1 MSRAQTTMDFATGV
15 SIFLVTVAFAFAFV
29 PGIITPFTGTNV
41 GDPVTANRLA
51 DGLASDRLADP
62 GAPYTLDRDR
72 VESFFTDG
80 TDLSERLAVPEF
92 RSANVT
98 LENRS
103 GVASVAGNPRQRATR
118 CRTARTSP
126 SRGAPSPSTA
136 SATNSWCGC
145 GSDAG
150 ASTPLEGVAA
160 ALIVV
165 VAVAFTLQATAVTPL
180 TASTASQH
188 IETQHEQA
196 AAGLLETASADGSLS
211 ATLRHWNATRAGF
224 WNASRQ
230 GTTSAARRTP
240 RLVTPSRRRSGSALS
255 RTI

>member
-1 MSRAQTTMDFATGV
+1 MDFATGV

-103 GVASVAGNPRQRATR
+103 GVASVAGE
-118 CRTARTSP
+118 
-126 SRGAPSPSTA
+126 
-136 SATNSWCGC
+136 SAT
-145 GSDAG
+145 AG
-150 ASTPLEGVAA
+150 DPV
-160 ALIVV
+160 
-165 VAVAFTLQATAVTPL
+165 PD
-180 TASTASQH
+180 
-188 IETQHEQA
+188 
-196 AAGLLETASADGSLS
+196 SADVTVAWRSVSLDGQ
-211 ATLRHWNATRAGF
+211 RHE
-224 WNASRQ
+224 
-230 GTTSAARRTP
+230 
-240 RLVTPSRRRSGSALS
+240 LVVRVW
-255 RTI
+255 